1 MKKTLTFIAAF
12 LFLALNAQEKRIDF
26 SKELKYSFVG
36 GKEKTTDISF
46 KSLGNTSG
54 EFLTQ
59 ASFNMFPINMFS
71 DNLGMSTVNIGLN
84 NKLSNSSTAM
94 MMFGHGSAFSD
105 GKTYDAEIKQLNT
118 NETILGLSCS
128 HYLITY
134 PISYDEQKTKKQ

>member
-71 DNLGMSTVNIGLN
+71 DNLGMSTVNIG
-84 NKLSNSSTAM
+84 
-94 MMFGHGSAFSD
+94 
-105 GKTYDAEIKQLNT
+105 
-118 NETILGLSCS
+118 
-128 HYLITY
+128 
-134 PISYDEQKTKKQ
+134 